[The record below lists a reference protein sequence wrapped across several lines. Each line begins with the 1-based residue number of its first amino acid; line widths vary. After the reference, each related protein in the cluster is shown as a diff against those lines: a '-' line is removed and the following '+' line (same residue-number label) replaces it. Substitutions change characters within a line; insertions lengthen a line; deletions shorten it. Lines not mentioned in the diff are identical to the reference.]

1 MGITSDWKNEDGY
14 ENNKTPDEQT
24 NLLVTYP
31 LTGVSMAEA
40 DRIAKQ
46 VYLTSPDDWLQS
58 SMISLATQ
66 VKTNENGDPVLYIQ
80 VPRLTLWD
88 MIYINE
94 TIKPETPKV
103 PEQPQHPAR
112 TLEPAIPQTP
122 EAVTPLPVANK
133 QAVDENKNEIV
144 SALTG
149 EENDLQLP
157 TLSKRSLSISQAELP
172 QTGDNNETRS
182 NLLKVIGAG
191 ALLIGAAGLLSLIKG
206 RKND

>member
-1 MGITSDWKNEDGY
+1 MRDKVENDSAEPQTFTANGRQLSQDALGSMAIRFGLMPKGNDFRTIQLLNLMGITSDWKNEDGY

-112 TLEPAIPQTP
+112 TL
-122 EAVTPLPVANK
+122 
-133 QAVDENKNEIV
+133 
-144 SALTG
+144 
-149 EENDLQLP
+149 
-157 TLSKRSLSISQAELP
+157 
-172 QTGDNNETRS
+172 
-182 NLLKVIGAG
+182 
-191 ALLIGAAGLLSLIKG
+191 
-206 RKND
+206 

>member
-1 MGITSDWKNEDGY
+1 MGITSDWKNEDCY

-88 MIYINE
+88 M
-94 TIKPETPKV
+94 
-103 PEQPQHPAR
+103 
-112 TLEPAIPQTP
+112 
-122 EAVTPLPVANK
+122 
-133 QAVDENKNEIV
+133 
-144 SALTG
+144 
-149 EENDLQLP
+149 
-157 TLSKRSLSISQAELP
+157 TLSQ
-172 QTGDNNETRS
+172 
-182 NLLKVIGAG
+182 
-191 ALLIGAAGLLSLIKG
+191 
-206 RKND
+206 